1 MNTKEIGVIAKTKG
15 IKPGKLKK
23 ADLIHAIQRKEGN
36 FDCFAKAYDGQCD
49 QMDCIWRIDCL
60 GQHPQ
65 KAH

>member
-1 MNTKEIGVIAKTKG
+1 MG

-36 FDCFAKAYDGQCD
+36 FDCFATAHEGQCD
-49 QMDCIWRIDCL
+49 QVNCVWRIDCFSKNTS
-60 GQHPQ
+60 